1 MANIIDP
8 GHKGQERHFER
19 HHVRGEARLEPLDE
33 STSLEAPFVVMLQ
46 DIARTGVMFQSPQ
59 PLAIGSQWRINFL
72 HKGHR
77 LGSSPLVVSHCQ
89 QVRPGFH
96 LIGAQFMIEPIVL
109 CQLGVKSRDLLT
121 DDLRN
126 AQQLLESTMADCKAY
141 VSDDQ
146 V

>member
-1 MANIIDP
+1 MANFIDP
-8 GHKGQERHFER
+8 GNKGQERRFER

-33 STSLEAPFVVMLQ
+33 SNGLEAPFMVMLQ

-59 PLAIGSQWRINFL
+59 PLVIGTQWRINFL

-77 LGSSPLVVSHCQ
+77 LGTCPLVVSHCQ
-89 QVRPGFH
+89 QVRPGFY

-109 CQLGVKSRDLLT
+109 SALGVKSRDLLT

-126 AQQLLESTMADCKAY
+126 AQQLLEATMADCKAY
-141 VSDDQ
+141 VGDEQ
-146 V
+146 A